1 MADDMGNDDTGKD
14 DSGRDGAD
22 TPETVHEDAVREAEI
37 GLPNAEPPDAEPP
50 EAAGAG
56 TTDAPSEP
64 YDAPLPEPPTE
75 GDFAMADNTP
85 VNSQITDAVTQV
97 NVKVLGDAP
106 AMAMGALYQSAA
118 HAAGIL
124 FENAVAQQQSSQTV
138 HQAIVAAI
146 ADRLIDGRG

>member
-1 MADDMGNDDTGKD
+1 MDDETGDASGNDKSGTDEAGKNDGNKPDTL
-14 DSGRDGAD
+14 
-22 TPETVHEDAVREAEI
+22 HEDAVREAEA
-37 GLPNAEPPDAEPP
+37 GLLNAEPTEPADAAPS
-50 EAAGAG
+50 
-56 TTDAPSEP
+56 DAPSEP
-64 YDAPLPEPPTE
+64 YDDPIPEPPTD

-146 ADRLIDGRG
+146 ADRLIAGRG

>member
-1 MADDMGNDDTGKD
+1 MADETGNDDGNKPD
-14 DSGRDGAD
+14 AA
-22 TPETVHEDAVREAEI
+22 HEDAVREAEAR
-37 GLPNAEPPDAEPP
+37 LLNAEPTESADAAPS
-50 EAAGAG
+50 
-56 TTDAPSEP
+56 DAPSEP
-64 YDAPLPEPPTE
+64 YDDAFPEPPTE
-75 GDFAMADNTP
+75 GDFAMADNTA

-146 ADRLIDGRG
+146 ATRLTEGRG

>member
-1 MADDMGNDDTGKD
+1 MADETGNDDGHKPD
-14 DSGRDGAD
+14 AA
-22 TPETVHEDAVREAEI
+22 HEDAVREAEA
-37 GLPNAEPPDAEPP
+37 GLLNAEPTESADAAPS
-50 EAAGAG
+50 
-56 TTDAPSEP
+56 DAPSEP
-64 YDAPLPEPPTE
+64 YDDPFPEPPTE
-75 GDFAMADNTP
+75 GDFAMADNTA

-124 FENAVAQQQSSQTV
+124 LENAVAQQQSSQTV

-146 ADRLIDGRG
+146 STRLTEGRG

>member
-1 MADDMGNDDTGKD
+1 
-14 DSGRDGAD
+14 
-22 TPETVHEDAVREAEI
+22 
-37 GLPNAEPPDAEPP
+37 
-50 EAAGAG
+50 
-56 TTDAPSEP
+56 
-64 YDAPLPEPPTE
+64 
-75 GDFAMADNTP
+75 MADNTA

-146 ADRLIDGRG
+146 ATRLTEGRG